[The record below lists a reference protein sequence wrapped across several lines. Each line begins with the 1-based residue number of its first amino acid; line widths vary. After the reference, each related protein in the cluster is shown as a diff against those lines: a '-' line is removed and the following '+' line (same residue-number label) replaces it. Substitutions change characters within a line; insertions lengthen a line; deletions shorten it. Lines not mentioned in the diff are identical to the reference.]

1 VAARQLPGNNVDLTA
16 NLRALGLPVPAV
28 PQLNDITAAVAI
40 IVVAMAIG
48 WLVARPAAMPLTRL
62 LDHATG
68 RFGGNVPGDRIR
80 RLLRSGIAA
89 LLMVFGSVAVP
100 AGGYAALLLAA
111 ATATTLAAFAYHLGR
126 AGGLR
131 GGTATGAAAV
141 VLVASA
147 AAMLGGLYSL
157 TASLDGFAFSVGTH
171 RLSLLGVVNFALVA
185 VVLFVLAR
193 FLNRVINHSIG
204 RLTGFDTGQRVLLQ
218 KLSGIVVVVTAVLF
232 GIDLL
237 GIDLTALTVFSGAL
251 GLAVGFGLQKTFG
264 NLIAGVILLMDRSI
278 KPGDVIVVGDT
289 FGSVNKIGVR
299 AVSVVTRDGKEHL
312 IPNEKLMTDPVENW
326 SYTSPNIRV
335 HIPVGVAYNC
345 DLALAQRLMIE
356 ATVASERVLAS
367 PKPMVWLMAF
377 GESSVDHEI
386 LAWISDPEA
395 GVGNVRSEIL
405 NRLWISFRE
414 NGIEIPF
421 AQRDINIRSLPS
433 QP

>member
-1 VAARQLPGNNVDLTA
+1 MDLTA
-16 NLRALGLPVPAV
+16 NLRALGLPIPAV
-28 PQLNDITAAVAI
+28 PHLADIATAVAI
-40 IVVAMAIG
+40 IVVAVAIG
-48 WLVARPAAMPLTRL
+48 WLAGRAAAMPLTRL
-62 LDHATG
+62 FDRATG
-68 RFGGNVPGDRIR
+68 RFGGNGLGDRIR
-80 RLLRSGIAA
+80 RLLRSGITA
-89 LLMVFGSVAVP
+89 LLMVVGGVAVA

-111 ATATTLAAFAYHLGR
+111 AAATTLAVFSYHVGR
-126 AGGLR
+126 AAGLR
-131 GGTATGAAAV
+131 EGTATGAGAV

-147 AAMLGGLYSL
+147 AALLGGLHSL

-171 RLSLLGVVNFALVA
+171 RLSLLSVVNFALVA
-185 VVLFVLAR
+185 IVLFALAR
-193 FLNRVINHSIG
+193 FVNRVVNHSIG

-237 GIDLTALTVFSGAL
+237 GIDLTALTGFSGAV

-278 KPGDVIVVGDT
+278 KPGDVIVVGNT

-312 IPNEKLMTDPVENW
+312 IPNEQLMTESVENW

-335 HIPVGVAYNC
+335 HIPVGVGYKS
-345 DLALAQRLMIE
+345 DLELAQRLMIE
-356 ATVASERVLAS
+356 AAVASERVLAS
-367 PKPMVWLMAF
+367 PKPTVWLTAF

-405 NRLWISFRE
+405 NRLWIAFRE

-421 AQRDINIRSLPS
+421 AQRDVNIRSLPA

>member
-1 VAARQLPGNNVDLTA
+1 MDLLLK
-16 NLRALGLPVPAV
+16 LRALGLPLPAV
-28 PQLNDITAAVAI
+28 PEFRDIATTVTVILVAVT
-40 IVVAMAIG
+40 VG
-48 WLVARPAAMPLTRL
+48 WLTGRAAALPLTHL
-62 LDHATG
+62 LQRATG
-68 RFGGNVPGDRIR
+68 RPGGATLGDRIR
-80 RLLRSGIAA
+80 RLLRSGIAG
-89 LLMVFGSVAVP
+89 LLMVVGSAAIP

-111 ATATTLAAFAYHLGR
+111 TTGLTLAVFAYR
-126 AGGLR
+126 VAQAVGLR
-131 GGTATGAAAV
+131 SGAAMTAGAV
-141 VLVASA
+141 VLVTGAAS
-147 AAMLGGLYSL
+147 MLGGLHSL
-157 TASLDGFAFSVGTH
+157 TVSLDAFAFKVGTH
-171 RLSLLGVVNFALVA
+171 RLSLLGVINFGLVA

-193 FLNRVINHSIG
+193 FLNRVLGHTIERMS
-204 RLTGFDTGQRVLLQ
+204 GFDSSQRALLQ
-218 KLSGIVVVVTAVLF
+218 KLAGIVVVVAAILF

-237 GIDLTALTVFSGAL
+237 GIDLTALTVFSGAF

-278 KPGDVIVVGDT
+278 KPGDVIVVGNT

-326 SYTSPNIRV
+326 SYSSPNIRV

-356 ATVASERVLAS
+356 AATASERVLAE
-367 PKPMVWLMAF
+367 PRPTVWLMAF

-386 LAWISDPEA
+386 LAWIRDPEA

-414 NGIEIPF
+414 HGIEIPF